1 MQYLRTK
8 LIIAAIFVV
17 FLFFFSNDFGLI
29 DIEKTAII
37 TAIAIDSADEEYEVT
52 AQIAVPE
59 ATDTNSE
66 NKKAQ
71 VSGTGGTI
79 GAAIKDIGDK
89 TGWFPN
95 LQFCNLL
102 IVGNDLTSGNVFK
115 VLDYFSK
122 TLRVQDSALVIT
134 TDGAAKKLLEVATP
148 LDNISSFALQKILL
162 KNPGFDSDVAET
174 DIKTFCTDY
183 YSESESSYMPVVT
196 VSEQNATDG
205 TGDKPSGGSGSEST
219 GGQSGSSGGSGSG
232 GGSGDPASGNATGN
246 ADGTG
251 GKTLFNARETALFLK
266 GMRVGKLNAE
276 QTLLLNALTD
286 KFRGT
291 TIEIK
296 GVETGGEKAN
306 YLLTVFR
313 CIPKIT
319 VKATAES
326 FTVKLNL
333 NMYCKIV
340 DQNTEKS
347 DVTYAKNVPLPQAVK
362 EKTERFLKDRIA
374 ELIEIEKE
382 TGCDFLFLKR
392 KLLQYNYKYY
402 PQYKDN
408 YLSVMKTETDVTV
421 SGQK

>member
-205 TGDKPSGGSGSEST
+205 TGDNPSGGSGSEST

-266 GMRVGKLNAE
+266 GVRVGKLNAE

>member
-266 GMRVGKLNAE
+266 GVRVGKLNAE

-326 FTVKLNL
+326 FTVKLSL

-408 YLSVMKTETDVTV
+408 YLSVMKTETEVTV